1 VNVDLSIL
9 IVSWN
14 TRDLLARCLET
25 VAAELASFAPDAAET
40 LVVDNASHDGSAA
53 LVSERFPWARL
64 IVNDANVGFARANNQ
79 AFAAAQGRYLLLLNP
94 DTSLLPGAL
103 RTLLEFLET
112 HPAVGA
118 VGARLLNPD
127 GSLQPSCSPAPTLS
141 RELWRLFHLD
151 ALRPYGVYAM
161 SRWDTRQPR
170 PVEVVQ
176 GACLLLRREALGDE
190 ELLDPRYFMYSEEVD
205 LCYRIRRRG
214 WQIYW
219 VPTAQV
225 IHYGGQSTRQ
235 VATAM
240 FLRLYEGKILYFRKL
255 HGPTAAR
262 LYKAILLAAALSR
275 LLVSPL
281 AWLQPAPQRHLNLA
295 RAGQYVQLLKAL
307 PRL

>member
-1 VNVDLSIL
+1 MDLSIL

-25 VAAELASFAPDAAET
+25 VAAELASFAPDAVET
-40 LVVDNASHDGSAA
+40 VVVDNASRDASAA
-53 LVSERFPWARL
+53 LVRERFPWVHL

-94 DTSLLPGAL
+94 DTVLLPGAL
-103 RTLLEFLET
+103 RTLVDFLET
-112 HPAVGA
+112 HPTAGA

-170 PVEVVQ
+170 LVEVIQ
-176 GACLLLRREALGDE
+176 GACLLVRREALGDE

-219 VPTAQV
+219 APMAQV

-235 VATAM
+235 AATAM

-255 HGPTAAR
+255 HGPMAAR
-262 LYKAILLAAALSR
+262 LYKAILLAAALAR

-281 AWLQPAPQRHLNLA
+281 AWLQPTPRRQRNLT

>member
-1 VNVDLSIL
+1 MDLSIL

-14 TRDLLARCLET
+14 TRGLLARCLET
-25 VAAELASFAPDAAET
+25 VAAELASFAPDATEM

-53 LVSERFPWARL
+53 LVRERFPWARL

-79 AFAAAQGRYLLLLNP
+79 AFAAARGRYILLLNP
-94 DTSLLPGAL
+94 DTAILPGAL
-103 RTLLEFLET
+103 RTLVDFLEA

-141 RELWRLFHLD
+141 REVWRLFHLD
-151 ALRPYGVYAM
+151 ALRPYGVYDM
-161 SRWDTRQPR
+161 SRWDTHQPR
-170 PVEVVQ
+170 PVEIVQ

-235 VATAM
+235 AAAAM
-240 FLRLYEGKILYFRKL
+240 FLRLYEGKILYFRK
-255 HGPTAAR
+255 HQGPVAAR
-262 LYKAILLAAALSR
+262 LYKTILLAAALAR

-281 AWLQPAPQRHLNLA
+281 AWLQPPSQRRLNLTLAGHYA
-295 RAGQYVQLLKAL
+295 RLLKAL